1 MKYFKEILKYASPY
15 KLHISLNIFFNI
27 LYAFFSAL
35 SFVSMIPMLNILF
48 GTTPKITKKPI
59 YEGFSS
65 LENYLSNKINYE
77 LNIVLDKNP
86 LDALIISIFL
96 ILSLFFLK
104 NLFNYLALF
113 FITFLRN
120 GILKDLRN
128 DLYSKILELPIEYF
142 KKRKKGDTISKLS
155 ADVIEIQTSFL
166 SILEVLVR
174 EPLTIIF
181 TIIMMIKVNF
191 NLTFFA
197 LAFIPASG
205 LLISIIGKS
214 LKKQSDKV
222 QKEQGEFLSIIEE
235 TLSGLNIIKAFF
247 AEKTFFNK
255 FSNST
260 NRFFHFNNNLINR
273 QNFASPL
280 SEFLG
285 IIVIGSLLWYGGKLV
300 LIENTLQ
307 ASVFMSFML
316 LAYNILTPAKAI
328 SKASYAISKGNSA
341 AERILSLM
349 NAFNHISNENDSFE
363 LEHFQNEIHFK
374 NISFSFGEKKVIDK
388 IDLQIKKGSKV
399 AIVGESGSGK
409 TTLINLLNRF
419 YDVESGEILIDGINI
434 KKISKRSLRNSIG
447 LVTQDPILFN
457 DTVNNNISLGRKE
470 HNSKEIISA
479 AKTSNAHKFIIKMK
493 EKYDTNIGDG
503 GGKLSGGQKQ
513 RISIA
518 RAVLK
523 NPQILLMD
531 EATSS
536 LDSVSEKMVQDA
548 IERLSK
554 NRTTIIV
561 AHRLNTIQKADL
573 IVVMENGAIIQTG
586 THKKLLSIK
595 GKYKQLVEM
604 QTFHR

>member
-1 MKYFKEILKYASPY
+1 M
-15 KLHISLNIFFNI
+15 
-27 LYAFFSAL
+27 
-35 SFVSMIPMLNILF
+35 
-48 GTTPKITKKPI
+48 T
-59 YEGFSS
+59 
-65 LENYLSNKINYE
+65 
-77 LNIVLDKNP
+77 
-86 LDALIISIFL
+86 
-96 ILSLFFLK
+96 
-104 NLFNYLALF
+104 
-113 FITFLRN
+113 
-120 GILKDLRN
+120 
-128 DLYSKILELPIEYF
+128 LYSKVLELPIGYF

-181 TIIMMIKVNF
+181 TLIMMIKVNVH
-191 NLTFFA
+191 LTLFA
-197 LAFIPASG
+197 VAFIPASG

-214 LKKQSDKV
+214 LKKQSDRV
-222 QKEQGEFLSIIEE
+222 QKEQGEFLSILEE

-247 AEKTFFNK
+247 AEKQFFNK

-260 NRFFHFNNNLINR
+260 NRFFYFNNNLINR
-273 QNFASPL
+273 QNLASPL

-285 IIVIGSLLWYGGKLV
+285 IIVIGCLLWYGGKLV

-341 AERILSLM
+341 AERILSLL
-349 NAFNHISNENDSFE
+349 NAFNYISNQNSNIE
-363 LEHFQNEIHFK
+363 LDQFKNEIHFK
-374 NISFSFGEKKVIDK
+374 NISFSFGEKKVINK
-388 IDLQIKKGSKV
+388 INLKIRKGSKV

-419 YDVESGEILIDGINI
+419 YDVKKGEILIDGINI
-434 KKISKRSLRNSIG
+434 KKISKRSLRNCIG
-447 LVTQDPILFN
+447 LVTQEPILFN
-457 DTVNNNISLGRKE
+457 DTVNNNISLGKE
-470 HNSKEIISA
+470 ERGFDEIISA
-479 AKTSNAHKFIIKMK
+479 AKTSNAHNFIVKLK
-493 EKYDTNIGDG
+493 EKYNTNIGDG

-523 NPQILLMD
+523 DPQILLMD

-548 IERLSK
+548 IEKLSK

-573 IVVMENGAIIQTG
+573 IVVMENGKIIQTG
-586 THKKLLSIK
+586 THKKLISIK

-604 QTFHR
+604 QTFQK

>member
-1 MKYFKEILKYASPY
+1 MKYFKEILKYAIPY
-15 KLHISLNIFFNI
+15 KSYIFLNVFFNI

-48 GTTPKITKKPI
+48 GTTPKITTRPV
-59 YEGFSS
+59 YQGFSS
-65 LENYLSNKINYE
+65 IENYLTNKINYE
-77 LNIVLDKNP
+77 LNIALDKNP

-128 DLYSKILELPIEYF
+128 DLFSKILELPIGYF

-181 TIIMMIKVNF
+181 TLIMMIKVNVY
-191 NLTFFA
+191 LTLFA
-197 LAFIPASG
+197 VAFIPASG

-214 LKKQSDKV
+214 LKKQSDRV
-222 QKEQGEFLSIIEE
+222 QKEQGEFLSILEE

-247 AEKTFFNK
+247 AEKQFFNK

-260 NRFFHFNNNLINR
+260 DRFFYFNNNLINR
-273 QNFASPL
+273 QNLASPL

-285 IIVIGSLLWYGGKLV
+285 IIVIGFLLWYGGKLV

-349 NAFNHISNENDSFE
+349 NAINYISNKSSNIE
-363 LEHFQNEIHFK
+363 LDQFKDEIHFK
-374 NISFSFGEKKVIDK
+374 NISFSFGEKKVINK
-388 IDLQIKKGSKV
+388 IELKIKKGSKV

-419 YDVESGEILIDGINI
+419 YDVESGEILIDGVNI
-434 KKISKRSLRNSIG
+434 KKISKRSLRSSIG
-447 LVTQDPILFN
+447 LVTQEPILFN
-457 DTVNNNISLGRKE
+457 DTVINNISLGKE
-470 HNSKEIISA
+470 KHNLDEIISA
-479 AKTSNAHKFIIKMK
+479 AKTSNAHNFIVKLK
-493 EKYDTNIGDG
+493 QKYNTNIGDG

-523 NPQILLMD
+523 EPQILLMD

-548 IERLSK
+548 IEKLSK

-573 IVVMENGAIIQTG
+573 IVVMENGTIIQTG
-586 THKKLLSIK
+586 THKKLISIN

-604 QTFHR
+604 QTFQK

>member
-1 MKYFKEILKYASPY
+1 
-15 KLHISLNIFFNI
+15 
-27 LYAFFSAL
+27 
-35 SFVSMIPMLNILF
+35 
-48 GTTPKITKKPI
+48 
-59 YEGFSS
+59 
-65 LENYLSNKINYE
+65 
-77 LNIVLDKNP
+77 
-86 LDALIISIFL
+86 
-96 ILSLFFLK
+96 
-104 NLFNYLALF
+104 
-113 FITFLRN
+113 
-120 GILKDLRN
+120 
-128 DLYSKILELPIEYF
+128 
-142 KKRKKGDTISKLS
+142 
-155 ADVIEIQTSFL
+155 
-166 SILEVLVR
+166 
-174 EPLTIIF
+174 
-181 TIIMMIKVNF
+181 MMIKVNV
-191 NLTFFA
+191 NLTLFA

-214 LKKQSDKV
+214 LKKQSDRV

-247 AEKTFFNK
+247 AEKQFFYK

-260 NRFFHFNNNLINR
+260 SRFFHFNNNLINR
-273 QNFASPL
+273 QNLASPL

-285 IIVIGSLLWYGGKLV
+285 IIVIGCLLWYGGKLV

-341 AERILSLM
+341 AERILNLM
-349 NAFNHISNENDSFE
+349 NAFNHVSNTNSNIE
-363 LEHFQNEIHFK
+363 LDHFQNEIHFK
-374 NISFSFGEKKVIDK
+374 NISFSFGEKKVINRVDLK
-388 IDLQIKKGSKV
+388 IKRGNKV

-434 KKISKRSLRNSIG
+434 KKISKQSLRNSIG
-447 LVTQDPILFN
+447 LVTQEPILFN
-457 DTVNNNISLGRKE
+457 DTVNNNISLGKE
-470 HNSKEIISA
+470 KHNFDEIISA
-479 AKTSNAHKFIIKMK
+479 AKISNAHDFILKLK
-493 EKYDTNIGDG
+493 EKYNTNIGDS

-523 NPQILLMD
+523 DPQILLMD

-548 IERLSK
+548 IEKLSK
-554 NRTTIIV
+554 NRTTLVV

-573 IVVMENGAIIQTG
+573 IVVMENGKIIQTG

-604 QTFHR
+604 QTFHK

>member
-1 MKYFKEILKYASPY
+1 MKYFKEVLKYAIPY
-15 KLHISLNIFFNI
+15 KSYVFLNIFFNI

-48 GTTPKITKKPI
+48 GTTPKITKKPA

-77 LNIVLDKNP
+77 LNFVLEKNP

-128 DLYSKILELPIEYF
+128 DLYSKVLALPIGYF
-142 KKRKKGDTISKLS
+142 KKRKKGDTISKLT

-181 TIIMMIKVNF
+181 TLIMMIKVNI
-191 NLTFFA
+191 NLTLFA
-197 LAFIPASG
+197 LAFIPVSG

-214 LKKQSDKV
+214 LKKQSDRV

-247 AEKTFFNK
+247 AEKQFFNK
-255 FSNST
+255 FSSST
-260 NRFFHFNNNLINR
+260 NRFFYFNNNLINR
-273 QNFASPL
+273 QNLASPL

-285 IIVIGSLLWYGGKLV
+285 IIVIGCLLWYGGKLV

-341 AERILSLM
+341 AERVLSLM
-349 NAFNHISNENDSFE
+349 NAFNHISNKNSDIE
-363 LEHFQNEIHFK
+363 LDHFQNEIHFK
-374 NISFSFGEKKVIDK
+374 NISFSFGEKKVINK
-388 IDLQIKKGSKV
+388 IDLKIRKGDNV

-434 KKISKRSLRNSIG
+434 KKISKQSLRNSIG
-447 LVTQDPILFN
+447 LVTQEPILFN
-457 DTVNNNISLGRKE
+457 DTVNNNISLGKE
-470 HNSKEIISA
+470 KYNFDKIVSA
-479 AKTSNAHKFIIKMK
+479 AKTSNAHDFIVKLK
-493 EKYDTNIGDG
+493 EKYNTNIGDG

-518 RAVLK
+518 RAVIK
-523 NPQILLMD
+523 EPQILLMD

-548 IERLSK
+548 IEKLSK
-554 NRTTIIV
+554 NRTTLVV

-573 IVVMENGAIIQTG
+573 IVVMENGKIIQTG
-586 THKKLLSIK
+586 THKKLLSTK

-604 QTFHR
+604 QTFH